1 MDNGIEVVLE
11 KLTRGGILGAYS
23 FLVSDTLKVNATCTT
38 AVYLYSIERERFTD
52 IVQRDPVLLQRLL
65 SIVN

>member
-1 MDNGIEVVLE
+1 MDNGTPVVLE
-11 KLTRGGILGAYS
+11 RLSRGGILGAYS
-23 FLVSDTLKVNATCTT
+23 FLVSDTLKVNTTCVT
-38 AVYLYSIERERFTD
+38 AVHLYSIERERFTD

>member
-52 IVQRDPVLLQRLL
+52 IV
-65 SIVN
+65 